1 MFYTLAG
8 AATAT
13 GLTRTTILRA
23 IKDGEI
29 AGTKDQLGEW
39 QIEPAELHR
48 IYPPVARRN
57 AGGDAAQRYA
67 APDVEAL
74 GAEIEALLR
83 RAGDRLRRQLAD
95 VRRDDATGDDQAHAP
110 HLQPQLERAIEKSD
124 A

>member
-1 MFYTLAG
+1 MVKRMSYTLAA

-13 GLTRTTILRA
+13 GLSKSTILRA

-29 AGTKDQLGEW
+29 AGTKDQRGEW
-39 QIEPAELHR
+39 RVEPAELYR
-48 IYPPVARRN
+48 IYPPVARRH
-57 AGGDAAQRYA
+57 AGSDAAQLYA

-83 RAGDRLRRQLAD
+83 RAGACLRRQLAD
-95 VRRDDATGDDQAHAP
+95 VRRDDAQASNLALEH
-110 HLQPQLERAIEKSD
+110 ERAIEKSD

>member
-1 MFYTLAG
+1 MSYTLAA

-13 GLTRTTILRA
+13 GLSKSTILRA

-29 AGTKDQLGEW
+29 AGLKDQRGEW
-39 QIEPAELHR
+39 RVEPAELHR

-57 AGGDAAQRYA
+57 PGGDAAQRYA

-83 RAGDRLRRQLAD
+83 RAGDRLRRQFAD
-95 VRRDDATGDDQAHAP
+95 VGRDDAQASNLALDH
-110 HLQPQLERAIEKSD
+110 ERAIEKSD

>member
-1 MFYTLAG
+1 MSYTLAR

-13 GLTRTTILRA
+13 GLSRSTILKA

-29 AGTKDQLGEW
+29 AGTKDQRGDW
-39 QIEPAELHR
+39 RVEPAELHR
-48 IYPPVARRN
+48 IYPPVAWGGS
-57 AGGDAAQRYA
+57 GGDAAERYA

-83 RAGDRLRRQLAD
+83 RAGDQLRRQLAD
-95 VRRDDATGDDQAHAP
+95 VRGDQAKASHLALEHAC
-110 HLQPQLERAIEKSD
+110 AIEKSD